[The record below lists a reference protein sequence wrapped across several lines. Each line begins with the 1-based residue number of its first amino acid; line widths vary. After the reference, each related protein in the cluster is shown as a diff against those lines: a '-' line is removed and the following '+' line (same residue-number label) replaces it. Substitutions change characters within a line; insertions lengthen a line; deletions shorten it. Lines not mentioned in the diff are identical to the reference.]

1 MADTA
6 QPALGRQNDVVG
18 KRILVVDDD
27 PDIRR
32 LVGAYLRRE
41 GFGVVEAADGET
53 ALRLDAEHRPDL
65 VVLDLML
72 PGVDGLDV
80 LHTLRSRG
88 NRPVVLLTARD
99 DVTDR
104 VVGLELG
111 ADDYVTKPFHARELV
126 ARIHSVLRR
135 ATAPQ
140 DDLHHSGDLEI
151 DFPRREVRR
160 GGDSVNLTRTE
171 SDLLAA
177 LARVDGRVL
186 TRPQLLDAAAGPD
199 SITLDRSVDSHIR
212 NLRRK
217 LEPVPSA
224 PRYVI
229 TVAGVGYRLRTVEP

>member
-1 MADTA
+1 MDS
-6 QPALGRQNDVVG
+6 
-18 KRILVVDDD
+18 
-27 PDIRR
+27 
-32 LVGAYLRRE
+32 
-41 GFGVVEAADGET
+41 
-53 ALRLDAEHRPDL
+53 
-65 VVLDLML
+65 
-72 PGVDGLDV
+72 DV

-104 VVGLELG
+104 VVGLDLG
-111 ADDYVTKPFHARELV
+111 ADDYITKPFHARELV

-140 DDLHHSGDLEI
+140 DDLHRSGDLEI

-160 GGDSVNLTRTE
+160 SGDPLKLTCTE
-171 SDLLAA
+171 FDLLAA

-186 TRPQLLDAAAGPD
+186 TRAQLLDAAAGAD
-199 SITLDRSVDSHIR
+199 SSTLERSVDSHIR

-224 PRYVI
+224 PRYVV
-229 TVAGVGYRLRTVEP
+229 TVAGVGYRLRTVKP